1 MPDSDDNKLIVK
13 LVQCSRCGNA
23 FMIQKGQPKT
33 EELVCDNCL
42 KLEERKKNL
51 SHSVEESQKQMESH
65 IKDYKNQLRT
75 AKSQQIKQIYFEK
88 IKKQSTALSKS
99 VEFVEHYDRPS
110 RQEFLKKLMM
120 RNTLRNI
127 KGCLKR

>member
-51 SHSVEESQKQMESH
+51 SHSVEASQKQMEGN

-75 AKSQQIKQIYFEK
+75 AKSQQIKQMYFEK
-88 IKKQSTALSKS
+88 IKEQSNALSKS
-99 VEFVEHYDRPS
+99 VEL
-110 RQEFLKKLMM
+110 LKKIQET
-120 RNTLRNI
+120 NDEKYI
-127 KGCLKR
+127 EEYKRLFEKMKEEYS

>member
-51 SHSVEESQKQMESH
+51 SHSVEASQKQMEGN

-75 AKSQQIKQIYFEK
+75 AKSQQIKQLYFEK
-88 IKKQSTALSKS
+88 IKEQSTALSKS
-99 VEFVEHYDRPS
+99 VEL
-110 RQEFLKKLMM
+110 LKKIQETNDEKYIEEYKKLFEKMKEEY
-120 RNTLRNI
+120 T
-127 KGCLKR
+127 

>member
-23 FMIQKGQPKT
+23 FMIQKGQPKA

-99 VEFVEHYDRPS
+99 VEL
-110 RQEFLKKLMM
+110 LKKIQET
-120 RNTLRNI
+120 NDEKYI
-127 KGCLKR
+127 EEYKRLFEKMKKEYS

>member
-23 FMIQKGQPKT
+23 FMIQKGQTNT

-42 KLEERKKNL
+42 KLEVRKRNL
-51 SHSVEESQKQMESH
+51 SHSVEESQKQLESH

-88 IKKQSTALSKS
+88 IKEQSNALSKS
-99 VEFVEHYDRPS
+99 VEL
-110 RQEFLKKLMM
+110 LKKIQET
-120 RNTLRNI
+120 NDEKYI
-127 KGCLKR
+127 EEYKRLFEKMKEEYS

>member
-42 KLEERKKNL
+42 KLEVRKRNL
-51 SHSVEESQKQMESH
+51 SHSVEESQKQMETH

-88 IKKQSTALSKS
+88 IKEQSNALSKS
-99 VEFVEHYDRPS
+99 VEL
-110 RQEFLKKLMM
+110 LKKIQET
-120 RNTLRNI
+120 NDEKYI
-127 KGCLKR
+127 EEYKRLFEKMKKEYS

>member
-99 VEFVEHYDRPS
+99 VEL
-110 RQEFLKKLMM
+110 LKKIQET
-120 RNTLRNI
+120 NDEKYI
-127 KGCLKR
+127 EEYKRLFEKMKKEYS